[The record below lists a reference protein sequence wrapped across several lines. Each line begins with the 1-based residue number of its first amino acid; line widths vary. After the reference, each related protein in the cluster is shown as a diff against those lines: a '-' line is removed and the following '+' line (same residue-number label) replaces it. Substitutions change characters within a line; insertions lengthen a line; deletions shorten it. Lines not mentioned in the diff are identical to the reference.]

1 VLGLFQ
7 GLTELFPVSSLGHS
21 VILPA
26 LFGWHI
32 DQAGDF
38 FLIFLVAT
46 HFATALALLTFFF
59 EDWLLIIKGLF
70 RSLSFWPTTGT
81 HDAQYA
87 KLGWLLI
94 IGTIPAGLIGL
105 LFQNKLQA
113 LFASPRLA
121 ALFLIGN
128 GLMLW
133 GVDRMRRD
141 RNRNEKNGQ
150 AMASGIEIKD
160 GENNLAKLTWM
171 QSLKVGLAQCLALI
185 PGFSRTGATMA
196 GGRLVGLSHESAAYF
211 AFLLA
216 TPIIF
221 AAAALKLPELGRYFV
236 SGSSNGGGLVV
247 VGPILVGFAAAFIA
261 AYFSAR
267 WLVRYFK
274 TNNLM
279 PFAIYCMAFGALA
292 SLVFLIQR

>member
-1 VLGLFQ
+1 MLTYFQAIILGLFQ

-21 VILPA
+21 VILPQ

-46 HFATALALLTFFF
+46 HFATALALLMFFF

-70 RSLSFWPTTGT
+70 KSLSLWPSNGA
-81 HDAQYA
+81 HDVQYA

-113 LFASPRLA
+113 LFASPRLV

-133 GVDRMRRD
+133 GVDRMRR
-141 RNRNEKNGQ
+141 NKN
-150 AMASGIEIKD
+150 

-171 QSLKVGLAQCLALI
+171 QSFNVGLAQCLALI

-221 AAAALKLPELGRYFV
+221 AAAVLKLPELGRYAAL
-236 SGSSNGGGLVV
+236 GGMALI
-247 VGPILVGFAAAFIA
+247 GPLIAGFIAAFIA

-267 WLVRYFK
+267 FLVRYFK

-292 SLVFLIQR
+292 SVVFLIQR

>member
-1 VLGLFQ
+1 MLTFFQAIILGLFQ

-46 HFATALALLTFFF
+46 HFATSLALLVFFY
-59 EDWLLIIKGLF
+59 EDWILIIKGFF
-70 RSLSFWPTTGT
+70 RVSKDTDTAP
-81 HDAQYA
+81 YK
-87 KLGWLLI
+87 KLAWLLI
-94 IGTIPAGLIGL
+94 IGTVPAGFVGL

-133 GVDRMRRD
+133 GVEKMHRKKKAGMENK
-141 RNRNEKNGQ
+141 NREVTVEKN
-150 AMASGIEIKD
+150 
-160 GENNLAKLTWM
+160 LAGLTKM
-171 QSLKVGLAQCLALI
+171 ESFKIGVAQCIALI
-185 PGFSRTGATMA
+185 PGFSRTGSTMA

-211 AFLLA
+211 SFLLA

-221 AAAALKLPELGRYFV
+221 AAAALKLPELGRYAA
-236 SGSSNGGGLVV
+236 SGGMSAIAPL
-247 VGPILVGFAAAFIA
+247 FAGALAAFAA

-267 WLVRYFK
+267 FLVRYFK

-279 PFAIYCMAFGALA
+279 PFAVYCMAFGAIV
-292 SLVFLIQR
+292 SVIFLIPR

>member
-1 VLGLFQ
+1 MLTYFQAIVLGLFQ

-26 LFGWHI
+26 LFNWHV
-32 DQAGDF
+32 DEANDF

-46 HFATALALLTFFF
+46 HLATALALLIFFF
-59 EDWLLIIKGLF
+59 EDWLLIVKGLF
-70 RSLSFWPTTGT
+70 RSLSFWPTSGT

-105 LFQNKLQA
+105 LFQNKLQV

-133 GVDRMRRD
+133 GVDKMRRNGK
-141 RNRNEKNGQ
+141 NRQ
-150 AMASGIEIKD
+150 ALAGEIKD
-160 GENNLAKLTWM
+160 SENNLAKLTWM

-196 GGRLVGLSHESAAYF
+196 GGRLVGLSHEAAAYF

-221 AAAALKLPELGRYFV
+221 AAAVLKLPELGRYAV
-236 SGSSNGGGLVV
+236 TGSMTAI
-247 VGPILVGFAAAFIA
+247 GPLIAGFAAAFIA

-279 PFAIYCMAFGALA
+279 PFAIYCMAFGAIA
-292 SLVFLIQR
+292 SVVFLIQR

>member
-1 VLGLFQ
+1 MLTYFQAIVLGLFQ

-26 LFGWHI
+26 LFNWHV
-32 DQAGDF
+32 DEANDF

-46 HFATALALLTFFF
+46 HLATALALLIFFF
-59 EDWLLIIKGLF
+59 EDWLLIVKGLF
-70 RSLSFWPTTGT
+70 RSLSFWPTSGT

-105 LFQNKLQA
+105 LFQNKLQV

-133 GVDRMRRD
+133 GVDKMRR
-141 RNRNEKNGQ
+141 NGKKNVENKKN
-150 AMASGIEIKD
+150 ID

-221 AAAALKLPELGRYFV
+221 AAAALKLPELGRYAVTGGMAAISPLIAGFV
-236 SGSSNGGGLVV
+236 
-247 VGPILVGFAAAFIA
+247 AAFIA

-292 SLVFLIQR
+292 SVVFLIQR

>member
-1 VLGLFQ
+1 MLTYFQAIVLGLFQ

-21 VILPA
+21 VILPQ
-26 LFGWHI
+26 LFGWHV
-32 DQAGDF
+32 DQTNDF

-46 HFATALALLTFFF
+46 HFATSLALLTFFF
-59 EDWLLIIKGLF
+59 EDWLLIVKGFF
-70 RSLSFWPTTGT
+70 RPFLKNHTGG
-81 HDAQYA
+81 DANSTSYG
-87 KLGWLLI
+87 KLAWLII

-105 LFQNKLQA
+105 LFQNKLQI

-133 GVDRMRRD
+133 GVDKMRRNGKTEHLHVAD
-141 RNRNEKNGQ
+141 GEKNL
-150 AMASGIEIKD
+150 AS
-160 GENNLAKLTWM
+160 LTWG
-171 QSLKVGLAQCLALI
+171 QSFKVGLAQCLALI

-211 AFLLA
+211 SFLLA

-221 AAAALKLPELGRYFV
+221 AAALLKLPGLGRYV
-236 SGSSNGGGLVV
+236 AHG
-247 VGPILVGFAAAFIA
+247 GFAAVGPLLAGAVVAFIA

-267 WLVRYFK
+267 FLVRYFK

-279 PFAIYCMAFGALA
+279 PFAIYCMVFGALA
-292 SLVFLIQR
+292 SVIFLIQR